1 MLVTCLFPQGSIPCT
16 SPANYICKASCK
28 LSLASER
35 HGGRF
40 EDGRKRVHSLSLPLP
55 LPWAVSL
62 AVVSSLVLA
71 PVQQPLFLALLTAH
85 LLFFL
90 PALGMVVAP
99 CVANLW
105 VASPFHSIFQLFQP
119 LYTVEWDGMALP
131 RANRTEWSGLGW
143 AGVGEGICIGEQ
155 GKQRGHPAPWPASSL
170 WLGHVPHDPGQVP
183 GPLRDCSSPQQSL

>member
-1 MLVTCLFPQGSIPCT
+1 MTKSLGHGTRQLSPGSATTKCNFRLFPQPVTVLMLVTCLFPQGSIPCT

-40 EDGRKRVHSLSLPLP
+40 KDGRKRVHSLSLPLP

-71 PVQQPLFLALLTAH
+71 PVQQPLFLALVTAH

-119 LYTVEWDGMALP
+119 LYFIPCIKSPLMKLSGGGYVFCTLPNTVLLSA
-131 RANRTEWSGLGW
+131 
-143 AGVGEGICIGEQ
+143 
-155 GKQRGHPAPWPASSL
+155 K
-170 WLGHVPHDPGQVP
+170 
-183 GPLRDCSSPQQSL
+183 